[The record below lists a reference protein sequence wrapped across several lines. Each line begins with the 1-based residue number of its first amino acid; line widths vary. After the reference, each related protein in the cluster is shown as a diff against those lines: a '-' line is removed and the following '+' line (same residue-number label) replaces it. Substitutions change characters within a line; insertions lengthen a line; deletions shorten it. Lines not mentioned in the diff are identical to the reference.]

1 MKIVISAFL
10 IITSLSTFSQ
20 LGNTMFGL
28 ARTTNPAGVY
38 VATMNPATGLAA
50 NLAANLGQTSVSS
63 SINLTGAALN
73 PYSNQFCFIGDNGL
87 KSIDLT
93 TGQMTNNATVNNP
106 ND

>member
-1 MKIVISAFL
+1 MKNFNIMKIVISGFL

-50 NLAANLGQTSVSS
+50 NLGQTSVSS
-63 SINLTGAALN
+63 SINLIIIYN
-73 PYSNQFCFIGDNGL
+73 YNG
-87 KSIDLT
+87 IV
-93 TGQMTNNATVNNP
+93 MPVNR
-106 ND
+106 DR